1 MNYCNFIFCLLKFFY
16 MKPEEFQLL
25 NYQEQLQLLKQSG
38 QLKLAFRLEKYQ
50 FTLYQLKDFYVELKR
65 TFVDIYFEKI
75 VVTNFDNLPSEYK
88 SLLFTGNW
96 KEPEPLQFDLKFP
109 VLQKIRIFVSARL
122 KSAGLYQ
129 KINYRFFIFIFLQRK
144 NCMDPCPFL

>member
-1 MNYCNFIFCLLKFFY
+1 

-88 SLLFTGNW
+88 SLLFTGN
-96 KEPEPLQFDLKFP
+96 
-109 VLQKIRIFVSARL
+109 
-122 KSAGLYQ
+122 
-129 KINYRFFIFIFLQRK
+129 
-144 NCMDPCPFL
+144 